1 MIEFERTLLDWLA
14 EAESVIVTLEDLAK
28 ELDVHFTRIN
38 KAKIGG
44 SAAGIVGSVIG
55 IVGLAL
61 TPFTFGAS
69 LGLTI
74 AGNNFK

>member
-1 MIEFERTLLDWLA
+1 MTVIATLQDLA
-14 EAESVIVTLEDLAK
+14 E
-28 ELDVHFTRIN
+28 ELDVHFTRLS

-44 SAAGIVGSVIG
+44 SAAGIVGGVLG

-74 AGNNFK
+74 AGTDFILELYTFRSNYSYKI